1 MTGVDPSQ
9 RSLVTAFK
17 HAAQSD
23 LRINYVAGVGE
34 LLPFANAS
42 YDIVIC
48 CDVLEHVETPA
59 SVIDE
64 IARVLKPKGIFFYDT
79 INRTLISKLVVITLF
94 QNWRVTSCAPA
105 NLHDWNK
112 FIKPTELRDMMAQ
125 HGLQNRVLRGM
136 RPSANPIDLICQ
148 MRKRKGRNLLW
159 RVGKTNEDARRRRR
173 LDFIHWLG
181 NEAQLTG
188 IDSLWSGLIGQ
199 L

>member
-1 MTGVDPSQ
+1 MLAEEVARLGLLLVTGVDPSQ

-23 LRINYVAGVGE
+23 LRVNYVAGVGE
-34 LLPFANAS
+34 LLPFSNAS
-42 YDIVIC
+42 CDIVIC
-48 CDVLEHVETPA
+48 CDVLEHVDTPA
-59 SVIDE
+59 GVIEE

-94 QNWRVTSCAPA
+94 QDWRVTSCAPA
-105 NLHDWNK
+105 NLHDWNR

-148 MRKRKGRNLLW
+148 MRKCKRGEISYGELGRRMKM
-159 RVGKTNEDARRRRR
+159 RVAD
-173 LDFIHWLG
+173 DVSI
-181 NEAQLTG
+181 
-188 IDSLWSGLIGQ
+188 SYIGWAMKRS
-199 L
+199 